1 MKSKFTKTIIIN
13 LIKLVHCNTFGPL
26 IIYQGETILFDIPD
40 DLFHDFDGDKL
51 TLDAYLISWSSL
63 DKIIFKIP
71 SNSLND
77 TKSVFVSSNFPMEW
91 NATISAIDPFNQTA
105 ELTFEVKVNNCS
117 SKLWSKCHG
126 IYEKDWFEWVTNFE
140 LQASGAWLF
149 SGGNISTN
157 NFDFYNIAGLIVLI
171 TLIIQI
177 MLVFKLGKHSFKPLV
192 NIQSILLFTFS
203 INHEPSS
210 ALLHFFSWLQVSK
223 LDLDFLDFPNY
234 RSSNWRAS
242 SYPYQLLNFP
252 CHSPLLNYFIP
263 CILMLLCLLALLI
276 LFVLFRPIYSLWVQY
291 WNGSIKLIVQFVYFR
306 LFLPPLILCLFS
318 SPPFLLLLLP
328 IGLSL
333 VYLPWSLSSAI
344 YLLSLAS
351 LTWVFLQQFKEFA
364 ATAYLA
370 LLWADCYKQF
380 GLKYSDLKSGVKIMR
395 N

>member
-1 MKSKFTKTIIIN
+1 MN
-13 LIKLVHCNTFGPL
+13 CNTFGPL
-26 IIYQGETILFDIPD
+26 IIYQGETKLFDIPD
-40 DLFHDFDGDKL
+40 DLFHDFEGDKL

-126 IYEKDWFEWVTNFE
+126 IYEKDWFEWVTNFD

-149 SGGNISTN
+149 SGGSISTN
-157 NFDFYNIAGLIVLI
+157 NFDFYNISGLIVLI

-223 LDLDFLDFPNY
+223 LDFGFLDFPKY
-234 RSSNWRAS
+234 RNSICKPS

-252 CHSPLLNYFIP
+252 WHSPLFNYFFL
-263 CILMLLCLLALLI
+263 CVLLLLSLLI
-276 LFVLFRPIYSLWVQY
+276 LWMFSVLFRAIYSQWMHF
-291 WNGSIKLIVQFVYFR
+291 WSRSIKPIV
-306 LFLPPLILCLFS
+306 
-318 SPPFLLLLLP
+318 LLM
-328 IGLSL
+328 
-333 VYLPWSLSSAI
+333 Y
-344 YLLSLAS
+344 
-351 LTWVFLQQFKEFA
+351 
-364 ATAYLA
+364 
-370 LLWADCYKQF
+370 
-380 GLKYSDLKSGVKIMR
+380 
-395 N
+395 